1 MMPQIG
7 SAITGKVI
15 QRMTAPSGGVN
26 ANLAAL
32 TQGAPAILGPLGPA
46 QIRSGNIASDLAE
59 RSDTV
64 QYPAANIYCEK
75 IVNSQIEKFRTFSGK
90 LQMAIDLRHS
100 EDRLDQV
107 QSNLETY
114 ADAVMGVLGASL
126 GDWGGGMYYAGGYQ
140 VAFGPVKHGGRNF
153 IQTAKI
159 TFEIGVSIS

>member
-1 MMPQIG
+1 MTPRIG
-7 SAITGKVI
+7 SAVTRKVI
-15 QRMTAPSGGVN
+15 GRIIAPDVGVN
-26 ANLAAL
+26 ANLAVL
-32 TQGAPAILGPLGPA
+32 TQDASVSVPLLDPA
-46 QIRSGNIASDLAE
+46 QVRSGNISPDLAE

-75 IVNSQIEKFRTFSGK
+75 LVNSQIEKFRTFSGAV
-90 LQMAIDLRHS
+90 QMAIDFRHS
-100 EDRLDQV
+100 EDRLNHL

-114 ADAVMGVLGASL
+114 ADAIMGVLAASL
-126 GDWGGGMYYAGGYQ
+126 GDWGGGMYYAGVYQ

>member
-1 MMPQIG
+1 MTPQIG
-7 SAITGKVI
+7 SVITGKVI
-15 QRMTAPSGGVN
+15 QRLTEPAGGVN

-32 TQGAPAILGPLGPA
+32 TQGALTIPGILDPA
-46 QIRSGNIASDLAE
+46 QIRSGNIAADLAE

-75 IVNSQIEKFRTFSGK
+75 IINSQIEKFRTFSGK

-100 EDRLDQV
+100 EDRLDQI

-114 ADAVMGVLGASL
+114 ADAVIGVLGASL
-126 GDWGGGMYYAGGYQ
+126 GDWGGGTYYAGGYQ

-153 IQTAKI
+153 IQTAKV